1 VGKGSKFYFNINFEV
16 SRSASVGKSA
26 RTASFENSIQGKR
39 VLVVEDNMMNIM
51 VLRQFL
57 QKWGVITEI
66 ALNGKEGVS
75 RLMESN
81 FDAILM
87 DIHMPE
93 MDGIEA
99 TIIIRKLADEKKRN
113 VPIIALTAENEMQF
127 RQKVYEVGMN
137 DYIFKPFNPDDLK
150 ERLGY
155 ALYNNQSIAKP
166 SVKN

>member
-1 VGKGSKFYFNINFEV
+1 
-16 SRSASVGKSA
+16 
-26 RTASFENSIQGKR
+26 
-39 VLVVEDNMMNIM
+39 MMNIM

-57 QKWGVITEI
+57 ERWGVKAEI
-66 ALNGKEGVS
+66 AMNGREAIDRVTDG
-75 RLMESN
+75 N

-99 TIIIRKLADEKKRN
+99 SIEIRKLPDERKRN
-113 VPIIALTAENEMQF
+113 IPIIALTAENEMQF

-155 ALYNNQSIAKP
+155 ALYNSHINKYRAPQS
-166 SVKN
+166 

>member
-1 VGKGSKFYFNINFEV
+1 
-16 SRSASVGKSA
+16 VGKSA

>member
-1 VGKGSKFYFNINFEV
+1 
-16 SRSASVGKSA
+16 
-26 RTASFENSIQGKR
+26 
-39 VLVVEDNMMNIM
+39 
-51 VLRQFL
+51 
-57 QKWGVITEI
+57 
-66 ALNGKEGVS
+66 
-75 RLMESN
+75 MESS

-99 TIIIRKLADEKKRN
+99 TKIIRQLSDEKKRN
-113 VPIIALTAENEMQF
+113 IPIIALTAENEMQF

-155 ALYNNQSIAKP
+155 ALSNNQNGINIRFKP
-166 SVKN
+166 